1 MDFSQLLNTSTEFDQ
16 NKLAILEQVVNI
28 LYTTTNNEDVRKYLN
43 LFLFLFYSVKLLT
56 NYLINFRN

>member
-28 LYTTTNNEDVRKYLN
+28 LYTTTNNEDVRKY
-43 LFLFLFYSVKLLT
+43 
-56 NYLINFRN
+56 